1 MKKITFGLI
10 GTLLAVTL
18 FFNTSTLMKTQSV
31 VENPVQSSHGNT
43 GG

>member
-18 FFNTSTLMKTQSV
+18 FFNTSDLMKTNASV
-31 VENPVQSSHGNT
+31 ETSTQYSHGNT

>member
-10 GTLLAVTL
+10 GTLLAVTV
-18 FFNTSTLMKTQSV
+18 FFNTSTLMKTQSIV
-31 VENPVQSSHGNT
+31 DISVQSSHGNT